1 MSEERGGPSQS
12 KPACAVI
19 SEPLQSQSSSNEKC
33 EPSLSQTALDEMS
46 EQEEEDDDE
55 TDDDTNDDTDIQGK
69 VKVAHHLAYS
79 TDVPDRVKILMS
91 NSGTDPTSIHTLTL

>member
-1 MSEERGGPSQS
+1 ML
-12 KPACAVI
+12 
-19 SEPLQSQSSSNEKC
+19 SEPLQSQSSSDEKC

-55 TDDDTNDDTDIQGK
+55 TDDDTNIQGK

-79 TDVPDRVKILMS
+79 ADVPDRVKILMS